1 MDWAGSHPRGLWV
14 PRAVRAHRQVL
25 RMSWGV
31 GVGPVHS
38 GIRGQPSD
46 GTTDHGEG
54 MGWMQMSIGWGGFV
68 DLVDVVYGFN
78 GLYEACVLT

>member
-1 MDWAGSHPRGLWV
+1 
-14 PRAVRAHRQVL
+14 
-25 RMSWGV
+25 
-31 GVGPVHS
+31 
-38 GIRGQPSD
+38 
-46 GTTDHGEG
+46 